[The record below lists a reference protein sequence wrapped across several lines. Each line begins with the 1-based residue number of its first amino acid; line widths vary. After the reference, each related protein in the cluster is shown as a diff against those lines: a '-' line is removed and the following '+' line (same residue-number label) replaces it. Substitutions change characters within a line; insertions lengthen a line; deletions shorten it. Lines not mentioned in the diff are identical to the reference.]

1 MSGRAFAVK
10 VTTYYRPKQMAWTGG
25 MLLNVRAHSISPNGA
40 GIDCTGGG
48 EYLEI
53 GRPRHLSFTFTILQF
68 SPNNDGITVE
78 IAPSGA
84 GCVLTLT
91 QEGVDIAG
99 ELRALPASVA
109 GGTETGWINLLDALT
124 AVLE

>member
-1 MSGRAFAVK
+1 M
-10 VTTYYRPKQMAWTGG
+10 PLG
-25 MLLNVRAHSISPNGA
+25 MLQNVRTHSISLHGA

-53 GRPRHLSFTFTILQF
+53 GRPRRLGFTFTMLQF
-68 SPNNDGITVE
+68 SPNSDGITVE

-84 GCVLTLT
+84 VCVLTLT

-99 ELRALPASVA
+99 ELRALPAGVA
-109 GGTETGWINLLDALT
+109 GGTETGGTNIFDALT